1 MQTLFNRRARLA
13 MDATGLLFAFSLIA
27 LVSQNA

>member
-1 MQTLFNRRARLA
+1 MQSLFSRSRLA

-27 LVSQNA
+27 LVAQNA

>member
-1 MQTLFNRRARLA
+1 MHTLFSRTRLA

-27 LVSQNA
+27 VVAQSA

>member
-1 MQTLFNRRARLA
+1 MQTFFSRTRLA

-27 LVSQNA
+27 VVAQSA